1 MVFNYTLH
9 NWSSDAQ
16 DENGV
21 SDKGGEGRGVGM
33 VWKEIRVQQV
43 YHTYT

>member
-21 SDKGGEGRGVGM
+21 SDKAGGGGRRRGDGLEGD
-33 VWKEIRVQQV
+33 
-43 YHTYT
+43 